1 MYDTRE
7 RSRLSLPVP
16 HPSSCFD
23 YRYTTDSVTS
33 AAVYI
38 ALQSN
43 TVSVFV
49 CSVLHVIPILL
60 LVFII

>member
-1 MYDTRE
+1 M
-7 RSRLSLPVP
+7 PVP
-16 HPSSCFD
+16 HPVSSFD

-49 CSVLHVIPILL
+49 CTALHVIPILL